1 MNPTITPELALR
13 AAQHLCDQ
21 HDVELVLPGDWRRE
35 AVVYALAAVHCAS
48 GDGWDLEHAKE
59 HVSVALPGAG
69 VSLELL
75 RQIPTVGPILADLSK
90 GLRRPMILLSP
101 AAMRDGVVLLGT
113 ILHELGH
120 IGSIRAGGPLW
131 CLAYGVV
138 GEVRAGAESPC
149 YGCDL
154 AVQVHLGEAD
164 VDEREAAFLRSLD
177 HYGLGDEGM
186 RLARGIVRS
195 CAEGVRRGDD
205 LGGVVLD
212 AENALRAVGWSG

>member
-1 MNPTITPELALR
+1 MKPTITLALALA

-21 HDVELVLPGDWRRE
+21 ADVELVLPGDWRRE
-35 AVVYALAAVHCAS
+35 AVVYALAAVHGAS
-48 GDGWDLEHAKE
+48 GSGWDLAYARE
-59 HVSVALPGAG
+59 HVSVTLPGAG

-90 GLRRPMILLSP
+90 GLKRPMILLSP
-101 AAMRDGVVLLGT
+101 SALADGVRLLG
-113 ILHELGH
+113 IVLHELGH
-120 IGSIRAGGPLW
+120 VGSLRAGGPLW

-138 GEVRAGAESPC
+138 GEVRAGAEAPC

-154 AVQVHLGEAD
+154 AVSVHLGGAD
-164 VDEREAAFLRSLD
+164 VDEREQAFVGSLD
-177 HYGLGDEGM
+177 HYGLGDDGLK
-186 RLARGIVRS
+186 LARGIVRS

-212 AENALRAVGWSG
+212 AELALRAVGWPG